1 MQRIALLGLM
11 GSGKTT
17 VGEPLAALLGWHF
30 RDNDHELQAR
40 FGATAAQ
47 LTKRNGGEALHAAE
61 AAVLLD
67 LLAQEEPSVIT
78 AAASTVESVACRRAL
93 TERAFVVWLR
103 ADLELLIAKAS
114 KDSHRP
120 WDDDID
126 AQLRAQ
132 AELRHPLFAEVADL
146 TVDATHHEDGARI
159 AAQIVAHIDTLAQ
172 GATPLEHAVSR
183 RAAARAAAATDR

>member
-1 MQRIALLGLM
+1 MCWMQRIALLGLM

-17 VGEPLAALLGWHF
+17 VGEPLAALLGWQF

-47 LTKRNGGEALHAAE
+47 LTKRDGGAALHAAE

-67 LLAQEEPSVIT
+67 LLAQDEPSVIT
-78 AAASTVESVACRRAL
+78 AAASTVESAACRRAL

-114 KDSHRP
+114 RDSHRP
-120 WDDDID
+120 W
-126 AQLRAQ
+126 
-132 AELRHPLFAEVADL
+132 
-146 TVDATHHEDGARI
+146 
-159 AAQIVAHIDTLAQ
+159 
-172 GATPLEHAVSR
+172 
-183 RAAARAAAATDR
+183 